1 MEKKTESK
9 IQIYIRPELFD
20 HLIYP
25 IGVKLDDN
33 TIIQLFR
40 TLHYKSEIDF
50 KISMKEWINRSK
62 EIGITETEANILFK
76 TYKIFD
82 SDNPEYTNSIN
93 SRYESSNNKNSVD
106 VRFFG
111 LFFVLQTYA
120 QRMKTSL
127 NIDKGDKSPTYFS
140 SPLSSPRGKS
150 SNSFRNQNAG
160 LEYQIY
166 VNFIKTNLNLI
177 LRIIASDIHNTETT
191 LNVNE
196 FNILKF
202 LFMTDDEGNKHNNNI
217 NNNTN
222 VKKNTLS
229 SYTHFFDNLP
239 IITKIKMNIIKEF
252 LLNVIS
258 TDPPEKSNY
267 IKIKHLSKC
276 VTIKNQNDFINKNIL
291 ITQCEDSFIYINT
304 QIINCKISHCTNCTI
319 VIAVINKIITIDK
332 CEKCNISFISNF
344 TRISNMI
351 DSNIYLYCVSEPI
364 LFGDNRGLSLGPHN
378 VIYTELYIHVK
389 NSKILITHQ
398 GIKNYASAI
407 NLNNKKEIKIISPDE
422 FSIIVVPFENKEQF
436 GYKLTPKIYVEALEK
451 KYKNYLKIKNLI
463 REAGFQEEQEKA
475 FHFAL
480 QGYFREW
487 LVTSSNFK
495 SMNNIVKMIDNP
507 EN

>member
-1 MEKKTESK
+1 
-9 IQIYIRPELFD
+9 
-20 HLIYP
+20 
-25 IGVKLDDN
+25 
-33 TIIQLFR
+33 
-40 TLHYKSEIDF
+40 
-50 KISMKEWINRSK
+50 
-62 EIGITETEANILFK
+62 
-76 TYKIFD
+76 
-82 SDNPEYTNSIN
+82 
-93 SRYESSNNKNSVD
+93 
-106 VRFFG
+106 
-111 LFFVLQTYA
+111 
-120 QRMKTSL
+120 
-127 NIDKGDKSPTYFS
+127 
-140 SPLSSPRGKS
+140 
-150 SNSFRNQNAG
+150 
-160 LEYQIY
+160 
-166 VNFIKTNLNLI
+166 
-177 LRIIASDIHNTETT
+177 
-191 LNVNE
+191 
-196 FNILKF
+196 
-202 LFMTDDEGNKHNNNI
+202 MTDDEGNKHNNNI

-422 FSIIVVPFENKEQF
+422 FSTIVVPFENKEQF